1 MRAHRGTP
9 MQRIDGKLALVTGA
23 ASGIG
28 RATALALAHQGA
40 NLFLVDINQP
50 QLAEAADE
58 ARQLGVHVDARVCDV
73 SRPGEIHQTVEDLL
87 ETWGGLDILINN
99 AGIAYYGPTVQM
111 TNEQWDRLLAVNLH
125 GPIQFTRELLPALLA
140 RSEAHIL
147 NMCSIA
153 GLVAAPR
160 LAAYHV
166 SKFAL
171 VGFSEA
177 LRAEYGP
184 RGLGVT
190 ALCPGLVRTSLF
202 QSAATAPGKS
212 VPQFPAWMS
221 TTPQHVAARAI
232 RAIRRS
238 EGLVMVTPLAHLL
251 WRIKRF
257 TPGLLDWIQQF
268 RLHRGPVEFAAS
280 LVMRPLP
287 MDAVSSAALANA
299 DDSWDEF
306 PATISFE
313 ASAPVGHRR
322 AA

>member
-1 MRAHRGTP
+1 
-9 MQRIDGKLALVTGA
+9 
-23 ASGIG
+23 
-28 RATALALAHQGA
+28 LAHQGA
-40 NLFLVDINQP
+40 NLFLVDINLP

-73 SRPGEIHQTVEDLL
+73 SRPEEIHQTVEDLL
-87 ETWGGLDILINN
+87 EIWGGLDILVNN
-99 AGIAYYGPTVQM
+99 AGIAFYGPTLQM
-111 TNEQWDRLLAVNLH
+111 TDEQWERLLAVNLH
-125 GPIQFTRELLPALLA
+125 APIQFTRELLPALLA

-153 GLVAAPR
+153 GLVATPR

-171 VGFSEA
+171 VGFSES

-190 ALCPGLVRTSLF
+190 ALCPGLVRTNIF

-221 TTPQHVAARAI
+221 TSPQYVAARAV

-238 EGLVMVTPLAHLL
+238 EGLVLVTPLAHLL
-251 WRIKRF
+251 WRVKRF
-257 TPGLLDWIQQF
+257 TPGLLDSIQQF
-268 RLHRGPVEFAAS
+268 RFHRRRDTAVAP
-280 LVMRPLP
+280 LVMRPLRSGACSVAGA
-287 MDAVSSAALANA
+287 DS
-299 DDSWDEF
+299 DDSFLES
-306 PATISFE
+306 PATISFQ
-313 ASAPVGHRR
+313 AGSSVRRRR